1 MRALGEEAICGR
13 RISCEETDRIS
24 MTITRMKTYALAFD
38 DGRFELTR
46 AVNGVG

>member
-1 MRALGEEAICGR
+1 MRALGEKPAWGR
-13 RISCEETDRIS
+13 RISCEETERIS
-24 MTITRMKTYALAFD
+24 MTITRVKTYALAFD